1 MIMPT
6 VKTRIFALGCLFSLA
21 VAPVVPAAAQNG
33 RYIYDVQD
41 GEADIFGQ
49 LRYEKNVN
57 GTGLV
62 KLNTANPNDYQW
74 VHDYGYQA
82 GVTPITTAGTYV
94 GSEYYAYETTLYANT
109 LMPRAIS
116 VVDVN
121 TGEYTAKRE
130 IVNSTTEAPLILDEM
145 TYDPKTNRIFGLHY
159 DTSAN
164 KSYIYEIDRKTLDIA
179 LVATVDKVLFYTLA
193 ADNGSLYAVR
203 KGGMKSYL
211 SKIDISSINK
221 TTKTC
226 EYKDLGNTNVYLG
239 DYSQTME
246 FDKTTHRLWWMA
258 QTSDGNAYLVE
269 LNPQTGAQ
277 IKKEFID
284 NEMQLLGMGIPY
296 QYVADGAPSY
306 PRAFKATADAKGTL
320 SAQLSW
326 TTPSVSYLGAKL
338 SALTGTKVYR
348 NDQLVYTS
356 TETTQG
362 KSVAWTDRPST
373 DGYYI
378 YKVVP
383 YNAAGDGVYK
393 EFATYVGEDLPGA
406 PQNVTL
412 TTHGGNAEIT
422 WAAPAEGQH
431 GGYFDNA
438 SLKYNVVRMP
448 DNKVV
453 VEGTTSLRATDAVSV
468 QKGYSY
474 IVTAV
479 NKKGVGASAT
489 SKTMSFGP
497 EDSVP
502 FTSPLTTQ
510 DDFDRWVTADKNND
524 GNTWTFYKPTQTTT
538 YDRCDQNADDWLY
551 TPALKF
557 EKGKTYQV
565 RYTYS
570 SANWVTPDKHEQV
583 MEQMKVWFC
592 AEPIATGAA
601 KLIKE
606 TGEFHTA
613 SNIFLYGKDNFQT
626 ETTGSARIAFQAC
639 SEANHGQIY
648 LKDISI
654 REYSTKDLSVQALTG
669 SQLVNSQSQ
678 QTFTV
683 DVRNE
688 GSATVSDY
696 RVLLLNADNNEVLG
710 EAKGKTVA
718 KDETV
723 EVPVD
728 WVPGAE
734 GTINVVAKVE
744 LAGDTYPADN
754 VLATP
759 LEVKISAADADKW
772 LTLNTDNSWGWRFPF
787 FMLDPYSQCQALFL
801 EKEMQKKGIE
811 ITGMRFLYNGKN
823 AEAYTFPARIG
834 IKNTTRTD
842 MLDEDG
848 GNAMFDEDG
857 FTTVFDGNI
866 TIQGNANDLELV
878 VNLDKP
884 YRYEGGNVIMKFECP
899 LGTQYIKDSTKH
911 PDWHM
916 MEMDG
921 NPHIAYCSGEDDGE
935 NVWGE
940 LLMPFI
946 SIAYKDNGAAG
957 IFAIGGD
964 KSGVTRSG
972 DSLLFDECADEAR
985 LYSATGALVCGAKR
999 ANAISVAGLAKGIY
1013 VLKLTK
1019 GGAVRSLKV
1028 AIE

>member
-74 VHDYGYQA
+74 VRDYGYQA

-179 LVATVDKVLFYTLA
+179 LVATIDKVLFYTLA

-226 EYKDLGNTNVYLG
+226 EYSDLGNTNIYLG

-306 PRAFKATADAKGTL
+306 PRAFKATADAKGAL

-393 EFATYVGEDLPGA
+393 EFAAYVGEDLPGA

-474 IVTAV
+474 VVTAV

-510 DDFDRWVTADKNND
+510 DDFDRWVTVDKNND

-613 SNIFLYGKDNFQT
+613 SNIFLYGKDNFLT

-648 LKDISI
+648 LKDVSI

-710 EAKGKTVA
+710 EAKGKAVA

-723 EVPVD
+723 EVAVD

-734 GTINVVAKVE
+734 GTIKVVAKVE

-834 IKNTTRTD
+834 IKKTTRTD

-884 YRYEGGNVIMKFECP
+884 YKYEGGNVIMKFECP

-964 KSGVTRSG
+964 RTGVTRSG
-972 DSLLFDECADEAR
+972 NSLLFDECADEAR
-985 LYSATGALVCGAKR
+985 LYSATGALVASAQR
-999 ANAISVAGLAKGIY
+999 ANAISVAGLAKGVY
-1013 VLKLTK
+1013 VLNLVKEGK
-1019 GGAVRSLKV
+1019 VQSLKV
-1028 AIE
+1028 II

>member
-21 VAPVVPAAAQNG
+21 VAPVVPAAVQNG
-33 RYIYDVQD
+33 QYIYDVQD

-49 LRYEKNVN
+49 LRYEKNVK

-62 KLNTANPNDYQW
+62 KLNTANPNGYQW
-74 VHDYGYQA
+74 VRDYGYQA

-179 LVATVDKVLFYTLA
+179 LVATIDKVLFYTLA

-226 EYKDLGNTNVYLG
+226 EYKDLGNTNIYLG

-306 PRAFKATADAKGTL
+306 PRAFKATADAKGAL
-320 SAQLSW
+320 SAKLSW

-362 KSVAWTDRPST
+362 KSIAWTDRPST

-393 EFATYVGEDLPGA
+393 EFAAYVGEDLPGA

-438 SLKYNVVRMP
+438 SVKYNVVRMP

-648 LKDISI
+648 LKDVSI

-710 EAKGKTVA
+710 EAKGKAVA

-723 EVPVD
+723 EVAVN

-734 GTINVVAKVE
+734 GTIKVVAKVE

-759 LEVKISAADADKW
+759 MEVKISAADADKW

-884 YRYEGGNVIMKFECP
+884 YKYEGGNVIMKFECP

-964 KSGVTRSG
+964 KNGVTRSG

-985 LYSATGALVCGAKR
+985 LYSATGALVASAQC
-999 ANAISVAGLAKGIY
+999 ANALSVAGLAKGVY
-1013 VLKLTK
+1013 VLNLVKEGK
-1019 GGAVRSLKV
+1019 VQSLKV
-1028 AIE
+1028 II

>member
-1 MIMPT
+1 M
-6 VKTRIFALGCLFSLA
+6 C
-21 VAPVVPAAAQNG
+21 
-33 RYIYDVQD
+33 
-41 GEADIFGQ
+41 
-49 LRYEKNVN
+49 
-57 GTGLV
+57 
-62 KLNTANPNDYQW
+62 
-74 VHDYGYQA
+74 
-82 GVTPITTAGTYV
+82 
-94 GSEYYAYETTLYANT
+94 
-109 LMPRAIS
+109 
-116 VVDVN
+116 
-121 TGEYTAKRE
+121 
-130 IVNSTTEAPLILDEM
+130 
-145 TYDPKTNRIFGLHY
+145 
-159 DTSAN
+159 
-164 KSYIYEIDRKTLDIA
+164 
-179 LVATVDKVLFYTLA
+179 
-193 ADNGSLYAVR
+193 
-203 KGGMKSYL
+203 
-211 SKIDISSINK
+211 
-221 TTKTC
+221 
-226 EYKDLGNTNVYLG
+226 
-239 DYSQTME
+239 
-246 FDKTTHRLWWMA
+246 
-258 QTSDGNAYLVE
+258 
-269 LNPQTGAQ
+269 
-277 IKKEFID
+277 
-284 NEMQLLGMGIPY
+284 
-296 QYVADGAPSY
+296 
-306 PRAFKATADAKGTL
+306 TL

-326 TTPSVSYLGAKL
+326 TTPSVSYLDAKL

-393 EFATYVGEDLPGA
+393 EFAAYVGEDLPGA
-406 PQNVTL
+406 PQNVRL

-438 SLKYNVVRMP
+438 SVKYNVVRMP

-468 QKGYSY
+468 KKGYSY
-474 IVTAV
+474 VVTAV

-557 EKGKTYQV
+557 EKCKTYQV

-583 MEQMKVWFC
+583 MEQM
-592 AEPIATGAA
+592 
-601 KLIKE
+601 
-606 TGEFHTA
+606 
-613 SNIFLYGKDNFQT
+613 
-626 ETTGSARIAFQAC
+626 
-639 SEANHGQIY
+639 
-648 LKDISI
+648 
-654 REYSTKDLSVQALTG
+654 
-669 SQLVNSQSQ
+669 
-678 QTFTV
+678 
-683 DVRNE
+683 
-688 GSATVSDY
+688 
-696 RVLLLNADNNEVLG
+696 
-710 EAKGKTVA
+710 
-718 KDETV
+718 
-723 EVPVD
+723 
-728 WVPGAE
+728 
-734 GTINVVAKVE
+734 
-744 LAGDTYPADN
+744 
-754 VLATP
+754 
-759 LEVKISAADADKW
+759 
-772 LTLNTDNSWGWRFPF
+772 
-787 FMLDPYSQCQALFL
+787 
-801 EKEMQKKGIE
+801 KGIE

-848 GNAMFDEDG
+848 GNAMLDEDG

-866 TIQGNANDLELV
+866 SIQGNANDLELV
-878 VNLDKP
+878 VNLYKP
-884 YRYEGGNVIMKFECP
+884 YKYEDGNVIMKFECP

-921 NPHIAYCSGEDDGE
+921 NPHIAYCSGEDEDA

-946 SIAYKDNGAAG
+946 SIAYKDNGSTG

-964 KSGVTRSG
+964 KNGVMRSG

-985 LYSATGALVCGAKR
+985 LYSATGALVANAQR
-999 ANAISVAGLAKGIY
+999 ANALSVAGLAKGIY

-1028 AIE
+1028 EF

>member
-6 VKTRIFALGCLFSLA
+6 VKTRIFALGCLFALA
-21 VAPVVPAAAQNG
+21 SAPVVQTIAQNG
-33 RYIYDVQD
+33 QYIYDVQD

-62 KLNTANPNDYQW
+62 KLNTANPNGYQW
-74 VHDYGYQA
+74 VRDYGYQA

-121 TGEYTAKRE
+121 TGEYTTKRE

-179 LVATVDKVLFYTLA
+179 LVATIDKVLFYTLA

-306 PRAFKATADAKGTL
+306 PRAFKATADAKGAL

-356 TETTQG
+356 TETTLG
-362 KSVAWTDRPST
+362 KAVTWTDKPST

-393 EFATYVGEDLPGA
+393 EFAAYVGEDLPGA

-412 TTHGGNAEIT
+412 STHGGNAEIT

-438 SLKYNVVRMP
+438 SVKYNVVRMP

-524 GNTWTFYKPTQTTT
+524 SNTWTFYKPTQTTT

-648 LKDISI
+648 LKDVSI

-723 EVPVD
+723 EVAVD

-734 GTINVVAKVE
+734 GTIKVVAKVE

-884 YRYEGGNVIMKFECP
+884 YKYEGGNVIMKFECP

-964 KSGVTRSG
+964 KNGVTRSG

-985 LYSATGALVCGAKR
+985 LYSATGALVASAQR
-999 ANAISVAGLAKGIY
+999 ANALSVAGLAKGVY
-1013 VLKLTK
+1013 VLNLVKEGK
-1019 GGAVRSLKV
+1019 VQSLKV
-1028 AIE
+1028 II

>member
-33 RYIYDVQD
+33 QYIYDVQD

-62 KLNTANPNDYQW
+62 KLNTANPNGYQW
-74 VHDYGYQA
+74 VRDYGYKA

-179 LVATVDKVLFYTLA
+179 LVATIDKVLFYTLA

-306 PRAFKATADAKGTL
+306 PRAFKATADAKGAL

-338 SALTGTKVYR
+338 SSLTGTKVYR

-393 EFATYVGEDLPGA
+393 EFAAYVGEDLPGA

-479 NKKGVGASAT
+479 NKKGVGASTT

-592 AEPIATGAA
+592 AEPIATGAT

-648 LKDISI
+648 LKDVSI

-723 EVPVD
+723 EVAVD

-734 GTINVVAKVE
+734 GTIKVVAKVE

-754 VLATP
+754 VLTTP

-834 IKNTTRTD
+834 IKNTIRTD

-884 YRYEGGNVIMKFECP
+884 YKYEGGNVIMKFECP

-957 IFAIGGD
+957 IFAIGCD
-964 KSGVTRSG
+964 KTGVTRSG

-985 LYSATGALVCGAKR
+985 LYNATGALVASAQR
-999 ANAISVAGLAKGIY
+999 ANALSVAGLAKGVY
-1013 VLKLTK
+1013 VLNLVKEGK
-1019 GGAVRSLKV
+1019 VQSLKV
-1028 AIE
+1028 II

>member
-1 MIMPT
+1 M
-6 VKTRIFALGCLFSLA
+6 C
-21 VAPVVPAAAQNG
+21 
-33 RYIYDVQD
+33 
-41 GEADIFGQ
+41 
-49 LRYEKNVN
+49 
-57 GTGLV
+57 
-62 KLNTANPNDYQW
+62 
-74 VHDYGYQA
+74 
-82 GVTPITTAGTYV
+82 
-94 GSEYYAYETTLYANT
+94 
-109 LMPRAIS
+109 
-116 VVDVN
+116 
-121 TGEYTAKRE
+121 
-130 IVNSTTEAPLILDEM
+130 
-145 TYDPKTNRIFGLHY
+145 
-159 DTSAN
+159 
-164 KSYIYEIDRKTLDIA
+164 
-179 LVATVDKVLFYTLA
+179 
-193 ADNGSLYAVR
+193 
-203 KGGMKSYL
+203 
-211 SKIDISSINK
+211 
-221 TTKTC
+221 
-226 EYKDLGNTNVYLG
+226 
-239 DYSQTME
+239 
-246 FDKTTHRLWWMA
+246 
-258 QTSDGNAYLVE
+258 
-269 LNPQTGAQ
+269 
-277 IKKEFID
+277 
-284 NEMQLLGMGIPY
+284 
-296 QYVADGAPSY
+296 
-306 PRAFKATADAKGTL
+306 TL

-338 SALTGTKVYR
+338 SSLTGTKVYR

-393 EFATYVGEDLPGA
+393 EFAAYVGEDLPGA

-422 WAAPAEGQH
+422 WAAPAEGKH

-438 SLKYNVVRMP
+438 SVKYNVVRMP

-468 QKGYSY
+468 KKGYSY
-474 IVTAV
+474 VVTAV

-557 EKGKTYQV
+557 EKCKTYQV

-592 AEPIATGAA
+592 SEPIVTGAA

-648 LKDISI
+648 LKDVSI

-688 GSATVSDY
+688 GSATVNDY
-696 RVLLLNADNNEVLG
+696 RVLLLNA
-710 EAKGKTVA
+710 
-718 KDETV
+718 
-723 EVPVD
+723 
-728 WVPGAE
+728 
-734 GTINVVAKVE
+734 
-744 LAGDTYPADN
+744 
-754 VLATP
+754 
-759 LEVKISAADADKW
+759 
-772 LTLNTDNSWGWRFPF
+772 
-787 FMLDPYSQCQALFL
+787 
-801 EKEMQKKGIE
+801 
-811 ITGMRFLYNGKN
+811 GKN

-857 FTTVFDGNI
+857 FTTVFDNNI

-884 YRYEGGNVIMKFECP
+884 YKYEGGNVIMKFECP

-921 NPHIAYCSGEDDGE
+921 NPHIAYCSGEDEDA

-946 SIAYKDNGAAG
+946 SIAYKDNCSTG

-964 KSGVTRSG
+964 KNGVTRSG
-972 DSLLFDECADEAR
+972 DLLLFDECADEAR
-985 LYSATGALVCGAKR
+985 LYSATGALVASALR
-999 ANAISVAGLAKGIY
+999 ANALSVAGLAKGIY

-1028 AIE
+1028 EF

>member
-6 VKTRIFALGCLFSLA
+6 VKTRIFALGCLFALA
-21 VAPVVPAAAQNG
+21 SAPVVQTVAQNG
-33 RYIYDVQD
+33 QYIYDVQD

-62 KLNTANPNDYQW
+62 KLNTANPNGYQW
-74 VHDYGYQA
+74 VRDYGYQA

-116 VVDVN
+116 VVNVN

-179 LVATVDKVLFYTLA
+179 LVATIDKVLFYTLA

-226 EYKDLGNTNVYLG
+226 EYSDLGNTNIYLG
-239 DYSQTME
+239 DFSQTME

-306 PRAFKATADAKGTL
+306 PRAFKATADAKGAL

-356 TETTQG
+356 TETTLG
-362 KSVAWTDRPST
+362 KAVTWTDKPST

-393 EFATYVGEDLPGA
+393 EFAAYVGEDLPGA

-438 SLKYNVVRMP
+438 SVKYNVVRMP

-723 EVPVD
+723 EVAVD

-734 GTINVVAKVE
+734 GTIKVVAKVE

-884 YRYEGGNVIMKFECP
+884 YKYEGGNVIMKFECP

-964 KSGVTRSG
+964 KTGVTRSG

-985 LYSATGALVCGAKR
+985 LYSATGALVASVQR
-999 ANAISVAGLAKGIY
+999 ANAISVAGLVKGVY
-1013 VLKLTK
+1013 VLNLVKEGK
-1019 GGAVRSLKV
+1019 VQSLKV
-1028 AIE
+1028 II

>member
-6 VKTRIFALGCLFSLA
+6 VKTRIFALGCLFALA
-21 VAPVVPAAAQNG
+21 SAPVVQTVAQNG
-33 RYIYDVQD
+33 QYIYDVQD

-57 GTGLV
+57 RTGLV
-62 KLNTANPNDYQW
+62 KLNTANPNGYQW

-179 LVATVDKVLFYTLA
+179 LVATIDKVLFYTLA

-306 PRAFKATADAKGTL
+306 PRAFKATADAKGAL

-326 TTPSVSYLGAKL
+326 TTPSVNYLGAKL
-338 SALTGTKVYR
+338 SSLTGTKVYR

-393 EFATYVGEDLPGA
+393 EFAAYVGEDLPGA

-422 WAAPAEGQH
+422 WAAPEKGQH

-438 SLKYNVVRMP
+438 SVKYNVVRMP

-592 AEPIATGAA
+592 AEPIVTGAA

-648 LKDISI
+648 LKDVSI

-723 EVPVD
+723 EVAVD

-884 YRYEGGNVIMKFECP
+884 YKYEGGNVIMKFECP

-946 SIAYKDNGAAG
+946 SIAYKDNGATG

-964 KSGVTRSG
+964 KTGVTRSG

-985 LYSATGALVCGAKR
+985 LYSATGALVASAQR
-999 ANAISVAGLAKGIY
+999 ANALSVAGLAKGVY
-1013 VLKLTK
+1013 VLNLVKEGK
-1019 GGAVRSLKV
+1019 MQSLKV
-1028 AIE
+1028 II

>member
-6 VKTRIFALGCLFSLA
+6 VKTRIFALGCLFALA
-21 VAPVVPAAAQNG
+21 SAPVVQTLAQNG
-33 RYIYDVQD
+33 QYIYDVQD

-74 VHDYGYQA
+74 VRDYGYQA

-109 LMPRAIS
+109 LMPRAFS

-179 LVATVDKVLFYTLA
+179 LVATIDKVLFYTLA

-226 EYKDLGNTNVYLG
+226 EYSDLGNTNIYLG

-306 PRAFKATADAKGTL
+306 PRAFKATADAKGAL

-338 SALTGTKVYR
+338 SSLTGTKVYR

-362 KSVAWTDRPST
+362 KSVAWTDRPSA

-393 EFATYVGEDLPGA
+393 EFAAYVGEDLPGA

-438 SLKYNVVRMP
+438 SVKYNVVRMP

-723 EVPVD
+723 EVAVD

-884 YRYEGGNVIMKFECP
+884 YKYEGGNVIMKFECP

-964 KSGVTRSG
+964 KTGVTRSG

-985 LYSATGALVCGAKR
+985 LYSATGALVASAQR
-999 ANAISVAGLAKGIY
+999 ANALSVAGLAKGVY
-1013 VLKLTK
+1013 VLNLVKEGK
-1019 GGAVRSLKV
+1019 VQSLKV
-1028 AIE
+1028 II

>member
-6 VKTRIFALGCLFSLA
+6 VKTRIFALGCLFALA
-21 VAPVVPAAAQNG
+21 SATVVQTVAQNG
-33 RYIYDVQD
+33 QYIYDVQD

-49 LRYEKNVN
+49 LRYEKNVK

-74 VHDYGYQA
+74 VRDYGYQA

-116 VVDVN
+116 VVNVN

-179 LVATVDKVLFYTLA
+179 LVATIDKVLFYTLA

-226 EYKDLGNTNVYLG
+226 EYSDLGNTNIYLG

-306 PRAFKATADAKGTL
+306 PRAFKATADAKGAL
-320 SAQLSW
+320 STQLSW

-393 EFATYVGEDLPGA
+393 EFAAYVGEDLPGA

-438 SLKYNVVRMP
+438 SVKYNVVRMP

-648 LKDISI
+648 LKDVSI

-710 EAKGKTVA
+710 EAKGKAVA

-723 EVPVD
+723 EVAVD

-884 YRYEGGNVIMKFECP
+884 YKYEGGNVIMKFECP

-964 KSGVTRSG
+964 KTGVTRSG

-999 ANAISVAGLAKGIY
+999 ANAISVAGLAKGVY
-1013 VLKLTK
+1013 VLNLVKEGK
-1019 GGAVRSLKV
+1019 VQSLKV
-1028 AIE
+1028 II

>member
-21 VAPVVPAAAQNG
+21 VVPAAAQNG

-49 LRYEKNVN
+49 LRYEKNVK

-62 KLNTANPNDYQW
+62 KLNTANPNGYQW
-74 VHDYGYQA
+74 VRDYGYKA

-145 TYDPKTNRIFGLHY
+145 TYDPKTNRIFALHY
-159 DTSAN
+159 DTNAN
-164 KSYIYEIDRKTLDIA
+164 KSYIYEIDRTTLDIA

-306 PRAFKATADAKGTL
+306 PRAFKATADAKGAL

-338 SALTGTKVYR
+338 SSLTGTKVYR

-362 KSVAWTDRPST
+362 KSVAWTDRPSA

-393 EFATYVGEDLPGA
+393 EFAAYVGEDLPGA

-422 WAAPAEGQH
+422 WAAPAEGLH

-438 SLKYNVVRMP
+438 SVKYNVVRMP

-474 IVTAV
+474 VVTTV

-592 AEPIATGAA
+592 AEPIATGAT

-606 TGEFHTA
+606 TDEFHTA

-648 LKDISI
+648 LKDVSI

-723 EVPVD
+723 EVAVD

-734 GTINVVAKVE
+734 GTIKVVAKVE

-754 VLATP
+754 VLTTP

-884 YRYEGGNVIMKFECP
+884 YKYEGGNVIMKFECP

-946 SIAYKDNGAAG
+946 SIAYKDNGATG

-964 KSGVTRSG
+964 KTGVTRSG

-985 LYSATGALVCGAKR
+985 LYSATGALVASAQR
-999 ANAISVAGLAKGIY
+999 ANALNVAGLAKGIY

-1028 AIE
+1028 AVE

>member
-6 VKTRIFALGCLFSLA
+6 VKTRIFALGCLFALA
-21 VAPVVPAAAQNG
+21 SAPVVQTIAQNG
-33 RYIYDVQD
+33 QYIYDVQD

-62 KLNTANPNDYQW
+62 KLNTANPNGYQW
-74 VHDYGYQA
+74 VRDYGYQA

-116 VVDVN
+116 VVNVN

-130 IVNSTTEAPLILDEM
+130 IENSTTEAPLILDEM

-179 LVATVDKVLFYTLA
+179 LVATIDKVLFYTLA

-226 EYKDLGNTNVYLG
+226 EYSDLGNTNIYLG

-306 PRAFKATADAKGTL
+306 PRAFKATADAKGAL

-393 EFATYVGEDLPGA
+393 EFAAYVGEDLPGA

-438 SLKYNVVRMP
+438 SVKYNVVRMP

-592 AEPIATGAA
+592 AEPIATGVT

-648 LKDISI
+648 LKDVSI

-723 EVPVD
+723 EVAVD

-734 GTINVVAKVE
+734 GTIKVVAKVE

-754 VLATP
+754 VLTTP
-759 LEVKISAADADKW
+759 LEVKISAADSDKW

-884 YRYEGGNVIMKFECP
+884 YKYEGGNVIMKFECP
-899 LGTQYIKDSTKH
+899 IGTQYIKDSTKH

-964 KSGVTRSG
+964 KNGVTRSG

-985 LYSATGALVCGAKR
+985 LYSATGALVASAQR
-999 ANAISVAGLAKGIY
+999 ANALSVAGLAKGVY
-1013 VLKLTK
+1013 VLNLVKEGK
-1019 GGAVRSLKV
+1019 VQSLKV
-1028 AIE
+1028 II

>member
-6 VKTRIFALGCLFSLA
+6 VKTRIFALGCLFALA
-21 VAPVVPAAAQNG
+21 SAPVVQTVAQNG
-33 RYIYDVQD
+33 QYIYDVQD

-49 LRYEKNVN
+49 LRYEKNVK

-62 KLNTANPNDYQW
+62 KLNTANPNGYQW
-74 VHDYGYQA
+74 VRDYGYKA

-130 IVNSTTEAPLILDEM
+130 IVNSTTETPLILDEM

-179 LVATVDKVLFYTLA
+179 LVATIDKVLFYTLA

-226 EYKDLGNTNVYLG
+226 EYKDLGNTNIYLG

-306 PRAFKATADAKGTL
+306 PRAFKATADAKGAL

-362 KSVAWTDRPST
+362 KSIAWTDRPST

-422 WAAPAEGQH
+422 WAAPEKGQH

-468 QKGYSY
+468 QKGYTY
-474 IVTAV
+474 VVTAV

-502 FTSPLTTQ
+502 FTSSLTTQ
-510 DDFDRWVTADKNND
+510 DDFDRWVTVDKNND

-648 LKDISI
+648 LKDVSI

-723 EVPVD
+723 EVAVD

-734 GTINVVAKVE
+734 STINVVAKVE

-823 AEAYTFPARIG
+823 ADAYTFPARIG

-884 YRYEGGNVIMKFECP
+884 YKYEGGNVIMKFECP

-964 KSGVTRSG
+964 KNGVTRSG

-985 LYSATGALVCGAKR
+985 LYSATGALVASAQR
-999 ANAISVAGLAKGIY
+999 ANAISVAGLAKGVY
-1013 VLKLTK
+1013 VLNLVKDGK
-1019 GGAVRSLKV
+1019 VQSLKV
-1028 AIE
+1028 II

>member
-33 RYIYDVQD
+33 QYIYDVQD

-62 KLNTANPNDYQW
+62 KLNTANPNDYEW

-116 VVDVN
+116 VVNVN

-179 LVATVDKVLFYTLA
+179 LVATIDKVLFYTLA

-226 EYKDLGNTNVYLG
+226 EYSDLGNTNIYLG

-306 PRAFKATADAKGTL
+306 PRAFKATADAKGAL

-326 TTPSVSYLGAKL
+326 TTPSVNYLGAKL
-338 SALTGTKVYR
+338 SSLTGTKVYR

-362 KSVAWTDRPST
+362 KSVAWTDKPST

-393 EFATYVGEDLPGA
+393 EFAAYVGEDLPGA

-438 SLKYNVVRMP
+438 SVKYNVVRMP

-524 GNTWTFYKPTQTTT
+524 GNTWTFYKPTQITT

-592 AEPIATGAA
+592 AEPIATGAT

-648 LKDISI
+648 LKDVSI

-723 EVPVD
+723 EVAVD

-734 GTINVVAKVE
+734 GTIKVVAKVE

-754 VLATP
+754 VLTTP

-878 VNLDKP
+878 VNLDKL

-964 KSGVTRSG
+964 KTGVTRSG
-972 DSLLFDECADEAR
+972 DSLLFNECADEAR
-985 LYSATGALVCGAKR
+985 LYNATGALVASVKR
-999 ANAISVAGLAKGIY
+999 ANAISVAGLAKGVY
-1013 VLKLTK
+1013 VLNLVKEGK
-1019 GGAVRSLKV
+1019 VQSLKV
-1028 AIE
+1028 II

>member
-6 VKTRIFALGCLFSLA
+6 VKTRIFALGCLFALA
-21 VAPVVPAAAQNG
+21 SAPAVQTLAQNG
-33 RYIYDVQD
+33 QYIYDVQD
-41 GEADIFGQ
+41 GDADIFGQ

-74 VHDYGYQA
+74 VRDYGYQA

-179 LVATVDKVLFYTLA
+179 LVATIDKVLFYTLA

-226 EYKDLGNTNVYLG
+226 EYKDLGNTNIYLG

-306 PRAFKATADAKGTL
+306 PRAFKATADAKGAL

-326 TTPSVSYLGAKL
+326 TTPSVNYLGAKL

-362 KSVAWTDRPST
+362 KAVTWTDKPST

-383 YNAAGDGVYK
+383 YNAVGAGVYK
-393 EFATYVGEDLPGA
+393 EFAAYVGEDLPGA

-412 TTHGGNAEIT
+412 STHGGNAEIT

-438 SLKYNVVRMP
+438 SVKYNVVRMP

-510 DDFDRWVTADKNND
+510 DDFYRWVTADKNND
-524 GNTWTFYKPTQTTT
+524 SNTWTFYKPTQTTT

-648 LKDISI
+648 LKDVSI

-723 EVPVD
+723 EVAVD

-734 GTINVVAKVE
+734 GTIKVVAKVE

-884 YRYEGGNVIMKFECP
+884 YKYEGGNVIMKFECP

-964 KSGVTRSG
+964 KNGVTRSG

-985 LYSATGALVCGAKR
+985 LYSATGALVASAQR
-999 ANAISVAGLAKGIY
+999 ANALSVAGLAKGVY
-1013 VLKLTK
+1013 VLNLVKEGK
-1019 GGAVRSLKV
+1019 VQSLKV
-1028 AIE
+1028 II

>member
-6 VKTRIFALGCLFSLA
+6 VKTRIFALGCLFALA
-21 VAPVVPAAAQNG
+21 SAPVVQTIAQNG
-33 RYIYDVQD
+33 QYIYDVQD

-74 VHDYGYQA
+74 VRDYGYQA

-306 PRAFKATADAKGTL
+306 PRAFKATADAKGAL

-326 TTPSVSYLGAKL
+326 TTPSVSYLGSKL

-393 EFATYVGEDLPGA
+393 EFAAYVGEDLPGA

-438 SLKYNVVRMP
+438 SVKYNVVRMP

-489 SKTMSFGP
+489 SNTMSFGP

-502 FTSPLTTQ
+502 FTSQLTTQ

-557 EKGKTYQV
+557 EKGKKYQV

-648 LKDISI
+648 LKDVSI

-723 EVPVD
+723 EVAVD

-734 GTINVVAKVE
+734 GTIKVVAKVE

-754 VLATP
+754 VLTTP

-834 IKNTTRTD
+834 IKNTIRTD

-848 GNAMFDEDG
+848 GNAMFDEYG

-964 KSGVTRSG
+964 KNGVTRSG
-972 DSLLFDECADEAR
+972 NSLLFDECADEAR
-985 LYSATGALVCGAKR
+985 LYSAIGALVCGAKR
-999 ANAISVAGLAKGIY
+999 ANAISVAGLAKGVY
-1013 VLKLTK
+1013 VLNLVKEGK
-1019 GGAVRSLKV
+1019 VQSLKV
-1028 AIE
+1028 II

>member
-6 VKTRIFALGCLFSLA
+6 VKTRIFALGCLFALA
-21 VAPVVPAAAQNG
+21 SAPVVQTVAQNG
-33 RYIYDVQD
+33 QYIYDVQD

-49 LRYEKNVN
+49 LRYEKNVK

-74 VHDYGYQA
+74 VRDYGYQA

-116 VVDVN
+116 VVNVN

-179 LVATVDKVLFYTLA
+179 LVATIDKVLFYTLA

-239 DYSQTME
+239 DFSQTME

-306 PRAFKATADAKGTL
+306 PRAFKAIADAKGAL

-393 EFATYVGEDLPGA
+393 EFAAYVGEDLPGA

-422 WAAPAEGQH
+422 WAVPAEGQH

-438 SLKYNVVRMP
+438 SVKYNVVRMP

-479 NKKGVGASAT
+479 NKKGVGASTT

-583 MEQMKVWFC
+583 MEQMKVWFS
-592 AEPIATGAA
+592 AEPIATGAT

-648 LKDISI
+648 LKDVSI

-710 EAKGKTVA
+710 EAKGKAVA

-723 EVPVD
+723 EVAVD

-884 YRYEGGNVIMKFECP
+884 YKYEGGNVIMKFECP

-964 KSGVTRSG
+964 KTGVTRSG

-985 LYSATGALVCGAKR
+985 LYSATGALMTSAQR
-999 ANAISVAGLAKGIY
+999 ANAISVAGLAKGVY
-1013 VLKLTK
+1013 VLNLVKDGK
-1019 GGAVRSLKV
+1019 VQSLKV
-1028 AIE
+1028 II

>member
-33 RYIYDVQD
+33 QYIYDVQD

-74 VHDYGYQA
+74 VRDYGYQA

-179 LVATVDKVLFYTLA
+179 LVATIDKVLFYTLA

-226 EYKDLGNTNVYLG
+226 EYSDLGNTNIYLG

-306 PRAFKATADAKGTL
+306 PRAFKATADAKGAL
-320 SAQLSW
+320 SAKLSW

-393 EFATYVGEDLPGA
+393 EFAAYVGEDLPGA

-438 SLKYNVVRMP
+438 SVKYNVVRMP

-592 AEPIATGAA
+592 AEPIATGAT

-648 LKDISI
+648 LKDVSI

-723 EVPVD
+723 EVAVD

-734 GTINVVAKVE
+734 GTIKVVAKVE

-754 VLATP
+754 VLTTP

-884 YRYEGGNVIMKFECP
+884 YKYEGGNVIMKFECP

-964 KSGVTRSG
+964 KNGVTRSG

-985 LYSATGALVCGAKR
+985 LYSATGALVASAQR
-999 ANAISVAGLAKGIY
+999 ANALSVAGLAKGMY
-1013 VLKLTK
+1013 VLNLVKEGK
-1019 GGAVRSLKV
+1019 VQSLKV
-1028 AIE
+1028 II

>member
-21 VAPVVPAAAQNG
+21 VAPVVPAAVQNG
-33 RYIYDVQD
+33 QYIYDVQD

-49 LRYEKNVN
+49 LRYEKNVK

-74 VHDYGYQA
+74 VRDYGYQA

-179 LVATVDKVLFYTLA
+179 LVATIDKVLFYTLA

-226 EYKDLGNTNVYLG
+226 EYKDLGNTNIYLG

-306 PRAFKATADAKGTL
+306 PRAFKATADAKGAL

-362 KSVAWTDRPST
+362 KSIAWTDRPST

-393 EFATYVGEDLPGA
+393 EFAAYVGEDLPGA

-438 SLKYNVVRMP
+438 SVKYNVVRMP

-648 LKDISI
+648 LKDVSI

-710 EAKGKTVA
+710 EAKGKAVA

-723 EVPVD
+723 EVAVN

-734 GTINVVAKVE
+734 GTIKVVAKVE

-759 LEVKISAADADKW
+759 MEVKISAADADKW

-884 YRYEGGNVIMKFECP
+884 YKYEGGNVIMKFECP

-964 KSGVTRSG
+964 KNGVTRSG

-985 LYSATGALVCGAKR
+985 LYSATGALVASAQR
-999 ANAISVAGLAKGIY
+999 ANALSVAGLAKGVY
-1013 VLKLTK
+1013 VLNLVKEGK
-1019 GGAVRSLKV
+1019 VQSLKV
-1028 AIE
+1028 II

>member
-6 VKTRIFALGCLFSLA
+6 VKTRIFALGCLFALA
-21 VAPVVPAAAQNG
+21 SAPVVQTLAQNG
-33 RYIYDVQD
+33 QYIYDVQD

-74 VHDYGYQA
+74 VRDYGYQA

-116 VVDVN
+116 VVNVN
-121 TGEYTAKRE
+121 TGEYTTKRE
-130 IVNSTTEAPLILDEM
+130 IENSTTEAPLILDEM

-179 LVATVDKVLFYTLA
+179 LVATIDKVLFYTLA

-226 EYKDLGNTNVYLG
+226 EYSDLGNTNIYLG

-306 PRAFKATADAKGTL
+306 PRAFKATADAKGAL

-338 SALTGTKVYR
+338 SSLTGTKVYR

-383 YNAAGDGVYK
+383 YNVAGDGVYK
-393 EFATYVGEDLPGA
+393 EFAAYVGEDLPGA

-438 SLKYNVVRMP
+438 SVKYNVVRMP

-468 QKGYSY
+468 QKGYTY
-474 IVTAV
+474 VVTAV

-489 SKTMSFGP
+489 SKTMSFGS

-502 FTSPLTTQ
+502 FTSSLTTQ

-592 AEPIATGAA
+592 AEPIATGAT

-648 LKDISI
+648 LKDVSI

-723 EVPVD
+723 EVAVD

-734 GTINVVAKVE
+734 GTIKVVAKVE

-754 VLATP
+754 VLTTP

-884 YRYEGGNVIMKFECP
+884 YKYEGGNVIMKFECP

-964 KSGVTRSG
+964 KNGVTRSG

-985 LYSATGALVCGAKR
+985 LYSATGALVASAQR
-999 ANAISVAGLAKGIY
+999 ANALSVAGLAKGVY
-1013 VLKLTK
+1013 VLNLVKEGK
-1019 GGAVRSLKV
+1019 VQSLKV
-1028 AIE
+1028 II